1 MLFNFKK
8 KDYFEAIDGV
18 GIFDNDKNTML
29 PQTVCAK
36 IIREH
41 FKTAKKTPKVLF
53 MGFDGARA
61 DSMAYVVKSREDKTS
76 GKLFLP
82 EYSAIKLLKSQ
93 GELVLTY
100 AGGEPETPQETS
112 TAQGWSAILTGEWG
126 GKNGVLK
133 HVPINTDCPTVLRE
147 LAENGKK
154 SAFLAEW
161 EDHFTITYKEEM
173 RIAEENKIP
182 LVFKRHKTDEE
193 LEQSF
198 IEYIK
203 GDTDCIFGIFEA
215 PDYNGHTFGFGDQD
229 YRYVTAVNNLDR
241 VAYKLIDEV
250 TKRPAYNDEDW
261 LIMITSDHGGHGYG
275 HGTQKTE
282 DRNTFLACNKKIT
295 K

>member
-1 MLFNFKK
+1 MFFNFKK
-8 KDYFEAIDGV
+8 NDYFESIDGV
-18 GIFDNDKNTML
+18 GIFDNDKNSML

-36 IIREH
+36 TIREH
-41 FKTAKKTPKVLF
+41 FKTAKKTPKALII
-53 MGFDGARA
+53 GFDGARA
-61 DSMAYVVKSREDKTS
+61 DSMAYVVKSTEDKTS

-93 GELVLTY
+93 GSLILTY
-100 AGGEPETPQETS
+100 AGGEPTAPQNTS

-126 GKNGVLK
+126 GKNGVLN

-161 EDHFTITYKEEM
+161 EDHFTITYKEEIK
-173 RIAEENKIP
+173 IAEQKKI
-182 LVFKRHKTDEE
+182 LLIFKRHKDDDE

-198 IEYIK
+198 IENIK
-203 GDTDCIFGIFEA
+203 GDTDCIFGIFES
-215 PDYNGHTFGFGDQD
+215 PDYNGHTYKFGNCN
-229 YRYVTAVNNLDR
+229 YKYVTSVCNLDR

-250 TKRPAYNDEDW
+250 YKRPTYNDEDW
-261 LIMITSDHGGHGYG
+261 LIMITSDHGGHGFG
-275 HGTQKTE
+275 HGTQKPE
-282 DRNTFLACNKKIT
+282 DRNTFLACNKKII